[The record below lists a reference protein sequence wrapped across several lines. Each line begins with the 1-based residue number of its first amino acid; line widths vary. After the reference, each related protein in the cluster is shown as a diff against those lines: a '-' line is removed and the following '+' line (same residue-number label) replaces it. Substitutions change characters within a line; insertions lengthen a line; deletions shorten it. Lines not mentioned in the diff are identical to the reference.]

1 MNCPVCGVVLVE
13 KKKGRQKDGT
23 EYIEFRCPKCKG
35 KFADLK
41 IPYSAMGFRREG
53 G

>member
-1 MNCPVCGVVLVE
+1 MNCPKCNVE
-13 KKKGRQKDGT
+13 LIEKRRGRQKDGT

-41 IPYSAMGFRREG
+41 IPYSALGFLRKG
-53 G
+53 S